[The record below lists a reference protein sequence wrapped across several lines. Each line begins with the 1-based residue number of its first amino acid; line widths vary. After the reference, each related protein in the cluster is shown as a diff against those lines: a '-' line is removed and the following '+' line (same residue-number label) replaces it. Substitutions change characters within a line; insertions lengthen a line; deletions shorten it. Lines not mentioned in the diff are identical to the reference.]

1 MTVVLG
7 YVKTDE
13 GRAALATALE
23 LLQDGERLVV
33 INKSEPD
40 DLGGEFS
47 EEQEADAFHDRL
59 AEQGVDAEVL
69 TLTAADEPADVI
81 VSQAIA
87 SQARLV
93 VIGMRRRS
101 PVGKM
106 LLGSTAQ
113 AVLFNA
119 PCPVVTARAQR

>member
-7 YVKTDE
+7 YVRTDE
-13 GRAALATALE
+13 GQAALATALD
-23 LLQDGERLVV
+23 LLQEGERLVV

-40 DLGGEFS
+40 ELGGEFS

-59 AEQGVDAEVL
+59 AEQGVEAEVL

-81 VSQAIA
+81 VAQAVA
-87 SQARLV
+87 SDARLV

-119 PCPVVTARAQR
+119 PCPVVTARAQV

>member
-7 YVKTDE
+7 YVRTDE
-13 GRAALATALE
+13 GEAALATALE
-23 LLQDGERLVV
+23 LLRDGEKLIV

-40 DLGGEFS
+40 ELAGEYS
-47 EEQEADAFHDRL
+47 EEQEADAFREHL
-59 AEQGVDAEVL
+59 AGRGVDAEVL
-69 TLTAADEPADVI
+69 TLTAADEPAEVI
-81 VSQAIA
+81 VSQAVA
-87 SQARLV
+87 HEARLV

-113 AVLFNA
+113 EVLFSA
-119 PCPVVTARAQR
+119 PCPVVTVRARQ

>member
-1 MTVVLG
+1 MVV
-7 YVKTDE
+7 
-13 GRAALATALE
+13 
-23 LLQDGERLVV
+23 
-33 INKSEPD
+33 NKSEPD
-40 DLGGEFS
+40 ELQGEFS

-59 AEQGVDAEVL
+59 AEQGVEAEVL

-81 VSQAIA
+81 VAQAVA
-87 SQARLV
+87 SDARLV
-93 VIGMRRRS
+93 VSGMRRRS

-119 PCPVVTARAQR
+119 PCPVVTARAQV

>member
-13 GRAALATALE
+13 GRAALATALD
-23 LLQDGERLVV
+23 LLQEGERLVV

-87 SQARLV
+87 SRARLV

-119 PCPVVTARAQR
+119 PCPVVTARAQQ

>member
-13 GRAALATALE
+13 GRAALATALD
-23 LLQDGERLVV
+23 LLQEGERLVV

-59 AEQGVDAEVL
+59 AEQGVEAEVL

-81 VSQAIA
+81 VAQAVA
-87 SQARLV
+87 SDARLV

-119 PCPVVTARAQR
+119 PCPVVTARAQQ

>member
-7 YVKTDE
+7 YVRTDE
-13 GRAALATALE
+13 GNAALATALD
-23 LLQDGERLVV
+23 LLQEGEKLVV

-40 DLGGEFS
+40 ELAGEYS
-47 EEQEADAFHDRL
+47 EEQEADAFRGHL
-59 AEQGVDAEVL
+59 AEQGVDADVV
-69 TLTAADEPADVI
+69 TLTAADEPAEVI
-81 VSQAIA
+81 VSQAVA
-87 SQARLV
+87 SDARLV

-113 AVLFNA
+113 EVLFNA
-119 PCPVVTARAQR
+119 PCPVVTARAQH

>member
-7 YVKTDE
+7 YVRTDE
-13 GRAALATALE
+13 GQAALATALD
-23 LLQDGERLVV
+23 LLQEGERLVV

-40 DLGGEFS
+40 ELGGEFS

-59 AEQGVDAEVL
+59 AEQGVEAEVL

-81 VSQAIA
+81 VAQAVA
-87 SQARLV
+87 SDARLV

-113 AVLFNA
+113 AVLFHA
-119 PCPVVTARAQR
+119 PCPVVTARAQQ

>member
-7 YVKTDE
+7 YVRTDE
-13 GRAALATALE
+13 GNAALATALD

-33 INKSEPD
+33 VNKSEPD
-40 DLGGEFS
+40 ELGGEFS

-69 TLTAADEPADVI
+69 TLTAADEPAEVI
-81 VSQAIA
+81 VSQAVA
-87 SQARLV
+87 SDARLV

-113 AVLFNA
+113 EVLFNA
-119 PCPVVTARAQR
+119 PCPVVTARAQH

>member
-7 YVKTDE
+7 YVRTDE
-13 GRAALATALE
+13 GQAALATALD
-23 LLQDGERLVV
+23 LLQEGERLVV
-33 INKSEPD
+33 VNKSEPD
-40 DLGGEFS
+40 ELQGEFS

-59 AEQGVDAEVL
+59 AEQGVEAEVL

-81 VSQAIA
+81 VAQAVA
-87 SQARLV
+87 SDARLV

-119 PCPVVTARAQR
+119 PCPVVTARAQQ

>member
-7 YVKTDE
+7 YVRTDE
-13 GRAALATALE
+13 GQAALATALD
-23 LLQDGERLVV
+23 LLQEGERLVV
-33 INKSEPD
+33 VNKSEPD
-40 DLGGEFS
+40 ELQGEFS

-59 AEQGVDAEVL
+59 AEQGVEAEVL

-81 VSQAIA
+81 VAQAVA
-87 SQARLV
+87 SDARLV

-119 PCPVVTARAQR
+119 PCPVVTARAQV

>member
-13 GRAALATALE
+13 GRAALATALD
-23 LLQDGERLVV
+23 LLQEGERLVV

-113 AVLFNA
+113 AVLFHA